1 MWYRIGEFQRV
12 SLQIIAEAL
21 LLQMPSYSRRPSLPL
36 NVPGDVR
43 RQTLAFTKPVLL
55 WASPVNAGASVLAD
69 ELADTFPSL
78 SISKAAAAG
87 QATHMLL
94 YLNRATWS
102 NVGEQ
107 LLRQVKQAREAGL
120 PIVMAHEQDP
130 EKDSCAFDV
139 FFQTTPQELLQGGI
153 YNDLARSLLPG
164 VYREARA
171 CLAFPGGCVVSHW
184 HAARNR
190 FRSSLSQRTLVPLL
204 SKNDWTSNE
213 RVVLLAQPS
222 APFSD

>member
-1 MWYRIGEFQRV
+1 MQEADPTKGGGTLQQLRAECPQQLRNAIFEDHWRLAVWYRIGEFQRV

-21 LLQMPSYSRRPSLPL
+21 LLQTPSYSRKPSLPL
-36 NVPGDVR
+36 YVPGDVR

-102 NVGEQ
+102 DVGEQ

-171 CLAFPGGCVVSHW
+171 LASP
-184 HAARNR
+184 
-190 FRSSLSQRTLVPLL
+190 
-204 SKNDWTSNE
+204 
-213 RVVLLAQPS
+213 
-222 APFSD
+222 APAVAL